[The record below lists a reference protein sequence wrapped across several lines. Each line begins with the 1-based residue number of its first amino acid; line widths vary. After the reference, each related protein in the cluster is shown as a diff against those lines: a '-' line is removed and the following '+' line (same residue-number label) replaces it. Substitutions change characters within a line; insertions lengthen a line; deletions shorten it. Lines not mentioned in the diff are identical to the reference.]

1 MTAATDKPCFVLEL
15 ALRIDSA
22 GSKRLTRDFD
32 FARQLINAT
41 LGTALGRRTQM
52 RQTPEWKAACA
63 MPKGKERTNAFLT
76 LSRSFGISSVFD
88 FIHILQDHAN
98 ASGRQKQLH
107 SDIKQVLAA
116 NVWKSWAG
124 WLFEGR
130 GKPRFKGASRRLHS
144 IRGAKNST
152 GIIWKPEIQSV
163 RYAGNL
169 YRVHIPQRDTYAHEA
184 IRDGNGWRK
193 AKYCAI
199 VRETIHGK
207 LKYFVQ
213 ITFEGNPPTK
223 IIPATTDLFVG
234 IDPSMTNMTLAFS
247 NGVVEKVKTSPSVEN
262 RAKEIRRLQRAMD
275 RSKRASNPDNF
286 NANGTAKKGARTW
299 IYSKSYQRLRKAVA
313 DLQRRKADAKKNEH
327 GQLINWILQNAGEI
341 RVEENSLK
349 AMQRGRFGKSVGDG
363 APSEFVVRL
372 LSKADR
378 AGSKAFKMNPRNI
391 KPTQCDLLTGE
402 FKKHALWER
411 RVRLG
416 ETDLFIDRDAMAA
429 LNLLFHSPETELR
442 DAEGLK
448 HILETSKSHWLNA
461 GVLVEVKAANRLSK
475 RELRHILRN
484 GMKPISVERLHSKKF
499 LNGVCDAGSKKV
511 PHGSFCGSESLPN
524 SETPSLQCSGDLA

>member
-1 MTAATDKPCFVLEL
+1 MHNPTMVAATDKPCFVLEL
-15 ALRIDSA
+15 ALRVDST
-22 GSKRLTRDFD
+22 GRKRLARDFD
-32 FARQLINAT
+32 FARQLVNAT

-52 RQTPEWKAACA
+52 RQTPGWKAACV
-63 MPKGKERTNAFLT
+63 MPKGKERTVAFQNVT
-76 LSRSFGISSVFD
+76 QSFGISSAYD
-88 FIHILQDHAN
+88 FEKILQAHAK
-98 ASGRQKQLH
+98 ASGRA
-107 SDIKQVLAA
+107 KQVNA
-116 NVWKSWAG
+116 NVKQTLADNLWRSWSA
-124 WLFEGR
+124 WLFEGK
-130 GKPRFKGASRRLHS
+130 GKPRFKGMSRGLHS
-144 IRGAKNST
+144 IRGKDNKQ
-152 GIIWKPEIQSV
+152 GIIWKPEILSV

-169 YRVHIPQRDTYAHEA
+169 YRVHILQRDTYAREA

-199 VRETIHGK
+199 VRKTIHEK

-223 IIPATTDLFVG
+223 IIPATSDLAVG

-275 RSKRASNPDNF
+275 RSKRATNPDNF
-286 NANGTAKKGARTW
+286 NANGTVKKGAQTW
-299 IYSKSYQRLRKAVA
+299 VYSKSYQRLRKAVA
-313 DLQRRKADAKKNEH
+313 DLQRRRADARKNEH

-341 RVEENSLK
+341 RVEDNSWK
-349 AMQRGRFGKSVGDG
+349 AMQRGWFGKSVGDG
-363 APSEFVVRL
+363 APSEFVARL

-402 FKKHALWER
+402 FTKHTLWER

-416 ETDLFIDRDAMAA
+416 ESDLFIDRDAMAA

-461 GVLVEVKAANRLSK
+461 GVLVEVKVANRLSK

-511 PHGSFCGSESLPN
+511 PHGSFNGSESLPN
-524 SETPSLQCSGDLA
+524 SETPSLQ